1 MEEIYPKDWKEYKFG
16 DVFDLGGSLSI
27 SRANLSD
34 EGICYLHYGDIH
46 KSSDSF
52 IDVNKSYKE
61 IPKYNIA
68 LEEVDSKYLLKDG
81 DIVFADAS
89 EDYEGIAKSLTVVN
103 KDNKPFISGLHTI
116 VARDKGDLI
125 DNTYKRYFLKDW
137 EIRKQLM
144 TLATGT
150 SVLGISQ
157 PNLKKIKVFLPPKE
171 EQNEIGLIL
180 SKWDKVIE
188 LKEKLIEQKKE
199 QKKGLMQKLLTGDLR
214 LSGFNNPWE
223 NRKLS
228 DLCSKIMDGT
238 HSTPKYTQEGVPF
251 YSVENVTSRDF
262 RNHKYISEKE
272 HALISARCKVEKG
285 DILMTRIGSI
295 GDAVIVDW
303 DYESSIYVSLA
314 LLKTNDLILSKYLV
328 QYMATNKFKKEI
340 LSKSLLNAIPQK
352 INLVDL
358 NKLNIYY
365 PQDLNEQN
373 AIVSILEN
381 ADREISLLAKELKEI
396 KLQKQ
401 ALMQQLLTGKIRV
414 KI

>member
-1 MEEIYPKDWKEYKFG
+1 MSKIAYPNDWKVMFVDDFAEITTGNKDTINKIDNGEYPFFVRSQQIERINSYTYEGEAVLTAGDGVGVGKVFHYINGKFDYHQRVYKISDFK
-16 DVFDLGGSLSI
+16 DVDGKYFYYFFSKNFIKQVKKFNAKTSVDSVRREMI
-27 SRANLSD
+27 S
-34 EGICYLHYGDIH
+34 
-46 KSSDSF
+46 KMK
-52 IDVNKSYKE
+52 VPVPSYKE
-61 IPKYNIA
+61 
-68 LEEVDSKYLLKDG
+68 
-81 DIVFADAS
+81 
-89 EDYEGIAKSLTVVN
+89 
-103 KDNKPFISGLHTI
+103 
-116 VARDKGDLI
+116 
-125 DNTYKRYFLKDW
+125 
-137 EIRKQLM
+137 Q
-144 TLATGT
+144 
-150 SVLGISQ
+150 
-157 PNLKKIKVFLPPKE
+157 KKIVS
-171 EQNEIGLIL
+171 IL
-180 SKWDKVIE
+180 NTWEKAIE
-188 LKEKLIEQKKE
+188 LKEKLVEQKKE

-401 ALMQQLLTGKIRV
+401 ALMQQLLIGKIRV
-414 KI
+414 KV